1 MLKLK
6 ELRKKYGLTQQNI
19 ADKLNVQRTTIT
31 NYENGT
37 SEPDIEALNKLA
49 DIFNVSIDYLLNRN
63 NIETTKS
70 NINKNLINLI
80 NLAQGERTLNQFALH
95 IGLAPATVSLIKNGK
110 RNPSPKTLLKISKN
124 ARHNVTY
131 EDLMKA
137 AGFLN
142 DVNIVYGEP
151 FMQLKETR
159 IYRGYTQQEVA
170 NKLNL
175 SVQAYSHY
183 ETGRRKPD
191 YKTLKKLAD
200 FFNVSID
207 YLLGRENVESI
218 KLDRN
223 VVQIPVFGEIPAGI
237 PIEMIEDSFIE
248 DIEEIDANL
257 CRGDNHFFGLKI
269 KGDSM
274 FPKFEDGDIVIFKQQ
289 DTCENG
295 DFCAV
300 SINHTECT
308 FKKVLKKESG
318 ITLMPL
324 NPDYEPIFF
333 TNEEVADLPIT
344 ILGVVKEVRRSFK

>member
-1 MLKLK
+1 M
-6 ELRKKYGLTQQNI
+6 E
-19 ADKLNVQRTTIT
+19 
-31 NYENGT
+31 
-37 SEPDIEALNKLA
+37 
-49 DIFNVSIDYLLNRN
+49 
-63 NIETTKS
+63 
-70 NINKNLINLI
+70 NLINLI

-95 IGLAPATVSLIKNGK
+95 IGLAPATVSLIKSGK

-124 ARHNVTY
+124 ARNNVTY

-142 DVNIVYGEP
+142 DVNIEP
-151 FMQLKETR
+151 
-159 IYRGYTQQEVA
+159 V
-170 NKLNL
+170 KLN
-175 SVQAYSHY
+175 
-183 ETGRRKPD
+183 
-191 YKTLKKLAD
+191 
-200 FFNVSID
+200 
-207 YLLGRENVESI
+207 
-218 KLDRN
+218 RN
-223 VVQIPVFGEIPAGI
+223 VVQIPIFGEIPAGI

-324 NPDYEPIFF
+324 NPDYEPLFF
-333 TNEEVADLPIT
+333 TNEEVANLPIT
-344 ILGVVKEVRRSFK
+344 ILGVVKEIRRSFK